1 MPASSAHL
9 LSLPP
14 SPMQVSMGDA
24 CLRETE
30 NRDLDP
36 FFPGLARDLTRGP
49 VMDLQRVI
57 HFSQ

>member
-1 MPASSAHL
+1 
-9 LSLPP
+9 
-14 SPMQVSMGDA
+14 MGDA